1 MICVFEFI
9 YLFFSPNRS
18 NPLLCLFHFRI
29 TVINPDTGAILHT
42 LNVPNTLEIKFS
54 PLGKYLMSWERPKR
68 DEKFGGDFGPNLRI
82 FNTETGKPV
91 HELASRSQGLW
102 LQFTYDE
109 KYCAR
114 LVTNGVEFYDSN
126 NFSKSWAKLRA
137 EGCSLFSLSPGQN
150 YSVAVFTPEISGKP
164 ASVRVYQFPNFD
176 QPVSQKTFFKA
187 ENAQMK
193 WNKLGTAL
201 LVLGSTD
208 VDRSGKSYYGETNLY
223 LLGIAGS
230 YDSRIHLDQEGT
242 IHDFAWS
249 PNSREFGVVYGFM
262 PATTT
267 IFDARGN
274 VVHTF
279 PRAPRNSILFSPH
292 ARFVLVAGFGNLQ
305 GTVDIYDR
313 QKQFTKVATIEASNT
328 SVCEWSPDGRYI
340 MTATTSPRLR
350 VDNGIKLWHYSGKLI
365 FVQDYNE
372 LFAAS
377 WRPMDTNLFPIQST
391 LPPAPEPH
399 DSAVAFLAAKSKSGT
414 SAEGAAKKP
423 AGAYVPP
430 HARNR
435 TGAPSHVAPTTLY
448 ERELNTKN
456 PVIPGAGG
464 TRRNV
469 PGAPRQAPGSGR
481 SVPGASR
488 QVPGASSRNVPG
500 ASRSASSTEASNG
513 AAPASTEDKNIR
525 GLVKK
530 LRAIQD
536 LKTRKAKGEKLEDT
550 QVKKIER
557 ENEILQKLA
566 ALGWKDN

>member
-1 MICVFEFI
+1 M
-9 YLFFSPNRS
+9 
-18 NPLLCLFHFRI
+18 
-29 TVINPDTGAILHT
+29 T
-42 LNVPNTLEIKFS
+42 
-54 PLGKYLMSWERPKR
+54 WERPKR
-68 DEKFGGDFGPNLRI
+68 DDKFGGDFGPNLRV
-82 FNTETGKPV
+82 FNTETGEPI
-91 HELASRSQGLW
+91 HEFVSRSQGLW
-102 LQFTYDE
+102 LQFTFDE

-114 LVTNGVEFYDSN
+114 LVTNCVEFYDTK
-126 NFSKSWAKLRA
+126 NFSKPWAKLRA
-137 EGCSLFSLSPGQN
+137 EGCTSFSLSPGQN
-150 YSVAVFTPEISGKP
+150 YSVAVFIPEISGKP
-164 ASVRVYQFPNFD
+164 ASVRVYQFPNFE

-187 ENAQMK
+187 ESAQMK
-193 WNKLGTAL
+193 WNKLGTTL

-279 PRAPRNSILFSPH
+279 PRAPRNSVLFSPH

-313 QKQFTKVATIEASNT
+313 QKQFSKVATIEASNT
-328 SVCEWSPDGRYI
+328 SVCEWSPDGQYI
-340 MTATTSPRLR
+340 LTATTSPRLR

-365 FVQDYNE
+365 FAQDYPE
-372 LFAAS
+372 LFSAS
-377 WRPMDTNLFPIQST
+377 WRPMDANLFPIRAS
-391 LPPAPEPH
+391 LSPAPEPH
-399 DSAVAFLAAKSKSGT
+399 ASAVAFLASKSKSG
-414 SAEGAAKKP
+414 AAADCGAAKKP

-435 TGAPSHVAPTTLY
+435 PGAPSHVAPSSLY

-456 PVIPGAGG
+456 PAIPGAGG
-464 TRRNV
+464 ARRNIPGAAPAGGRQIPGAGKTV
-469 PGAPRQAPGSGR
+469 PGAPRGPSGQNSGNNSGANSSGSAG
-481 SVPGASR
+481 
-488 QVPGASSRNVPG
+488 
-500 ASRSASSTEASNG
+500 STG
-513 AAPASTEDKNIR
+513 AATSPEDKNIR

-550 QVKKIER
+550 QIKKIER
-557 ENEILQKLA
+557 ESEILQKLA
-566 ALGWKDN
+566 SLGWKDNQMKEILEKDEEE